1 MANAK
6 IEKTCFV
13 IMPIG
18 KQRLEVF
25 KYGIAPACKSAGF
38 EAVRVDQLKGH
49 FNINRKIIE
58 HLFACDVV
66 IAEITDKNP
75 NVFYEMGVAHVLDN
89 KTIMIAQNAQELPFD
104 ISNYRC
110 IIYQQSV
117 EGLQELQAEIVE
129 SLQTFGEWGRN
140 PSNPVQDFKPFEAF
154 IAKSEREKLLN
165 ELRKKD
171 ALLAAAVPKT
181 QWEQLQREHQ
191 KLQQELAVQEQRLR
205 QAVAPSELKALQQQL
220 AQKTAEVATLQ
231 QELARLQPAPKPRS
245 LPKVALRSQPID
257 KLSSEQV
264 QNMLREK
271 DFFDDYKNKNGKGV
285 VHQYESLERE
295 RQKLVFDHATGLL
308 WQQSGSDDTMVFK
321 DVEQYVR
328 GLNEK
333 RFAGY
338 NDWRLPTLEE
348 AMSLMEPKKH
358 GELYLDRVFDHKQFW
373 IWTSDHPSKGAAW
386 VVNLFYGYCDGNPV
400 GYLTHVRVVRGG

>member
-1 MANAK
+1 MANVK
-6 IEKTCFV
+6 NEKTCFV
-13 IMPIG
+13 IMPFSE
-18 KQRLEVF
+18 QRWEVF
-25 KYGIAPACKSAGF
+25 EYGIAPACKSAGF
-38 EAVRVDQLKGH
+38 AAVRVDQLKGH

-58 HLFACDVV
+58 QLFSCDVV

-75 NVFYEMGVAHVLDN
+75 NVFYEMGVAHALDN

-104 ISNYRC
+104 IRNYRC

-117 EGLQELQAEIVE
+117 KGLQQLQAQIVE
-129 SLQTFGEWGRN
+129 SLETFEDWGRN

-205 QAVAPSELKALQQQL
+205 QAAAPSELKALQQQL
-220 AQKTAEVATLQ
+220 AQKTAEVAKLQ
-231 QELARLQPAPKPRS
+231 QELARLQPVPLPKSLPKSILRS
-245 LPKVALRSQPID
+245 LPSD
-257 KLSSEQV
+257 KLSVRQV
-264 QNMLREK
+264 KKMLREK
-271 DFFDDYKNKNGKGV
+271 DLFDAYENKNGKGV
-285 VHQYESLERE
+285 THKYELRE
-295 RQKLVFDHATGLL
+295 WLSQKFVLDQTTGLL
-308 WQQSGSDDTMVFK
+308 WQQSGSDDAMYFK
-321 DVEQYVR
+321 DAEQYVL

-338 NDWRLPTLEE
+338 NDWRCP
-348 AMSLMEPKKH
+348 
-358 GELYLDRVFDHKQFW
+358 
-373 IWTSDHPSKGAAW
+373 
-386 VVNLFYGYCDGNPV
+386 
-400 GYLTHVRVVRGG
+400 